1 MELKIS
7 QKFLVAVA
15 VPVVFELV
23 LVGALLFLMA
33 QADEARIRESQA
45 KELASKTY
53 RIFGL
58 TLQRL
63 AQLMIAKSTDDTQF
77 YDRAKVNSGKMRR
90 ELESI
95 HEMIRKNEKA
105 SESWKR
111 LYSTATQVD
120 REYTDAYDAF
130 QKGDRATAGL
140 LYMSMQRHME
150 ELLEICDTMTNMQAS
165 GDGMN
170 VVKLTEMLRFVL
182 YLSLLVSLF
191 IAFGLALYFNHGIA
205 NRLQVIMDNTRKM
218 ATGQAPNQ
226 SLRGNDELAQID
238 HLYHEMHDS
247 LTILRRRERAI
258 LENVADVVCSID
270 SQIRFTDINEA
281 ALRLWGYQREILI
294 GGCPVDV
301 VANDDR
307 DRVLKLLM
315 EAIDKGENIQF
326 ECGVR
331 RFDATIADTEW
342 SATWS
347 KDERSLYCII
357 HDITARKHLDRL
369 KAEFVAMVS
378 HEIRTPLT
386 SIQMTHSLL
395 ADELGENLDEFMSKS
410 LNVAQ
415 DNVNRL
421 MALVNNLLDL
431 DKLESG
437 FIEFVADTI
446 NADVVIESSINAI
459 DSLFRQKSIK
469 ITKKIDPKLKI
480 YADKERLIQVMINLL
495 SNATKYSPNNSEITI
510 SAEREQ
516 EMVRISV
523 SDRGR
528 GIPADKLKA
537 VFERFRQVE
546 KADEHVHKGT
556 GLGLAISKA
565 IVERHRGNI
574 GVTSVEGEGTTFWFT
589 VPATES
595 MYEALSKD
603 EKAASGSPT

>member
-1 MELKIS
+1 MDLKIS

-15 VPVVFELV
+15 VPVLFELA
-23 LVGALLFLMA
+23 LVGALLFLMG
-33 QADEARIRESQA
+33 QADEARLRESQA

-58 TLQRL
+58 HIQRL
-63 AQLMIAKSTDDTQF
+63 CQLMIAKSTDDMQF
-77 YDRAKVNSGKMRR
+77 YDKAKMNAGRMRT
-90 ELESI
+90 EIANI
-95 HEMIRKNEKA
+95 HLMIKKNDKA
-105 SESWKR
+105 NESWKR
-111 LYSTATQVD
+111 LYSTVMMID
-120 REYTDAYDAF
+120 KEYTEAYDAF
-130 QKGDRATAGL
+130 QKGDRTTAGM

-150 ELLEICDTMTNMQAS
+150 DLLDICDTMTNMQAS
-165 GDGMN
+165 GDGMD

-191 IAFGLALYFNHGIA
+191 TAFGLALYFNHGIA
-205 NRLQVIMDNTRKM
+205 NRLQVIMDNTRRM
-218 ATGQAPNQ
+218 AAGQSPNQ

-315 EAIDKGENIQF
+315 QAIDNGESVQF
-326 ECGVR
+326 ECGMR

-342 SATWS
+342 TATWS

-369 KAEFVAMVS
+369 KREFVAMVS

-395 ADELGENLDEFMSKS
+395 AEELGENLDEFMSKS

-437 FIEFVADTI
+437 FIEFVADTVH
-446 NADVVIESSINAI
+446 AGDVIEASINAI

-469 ITKKIDPKLKI
+469 ITKKVDPKLKI

-516 EMVRISV
+516 EMVRVSV
-523 SDRGR
+523 SDKGR
-528 GIPADKLKA
+528 GIPADKLQA

-589 VPATES
+589 VAANEDA
-595 MYEALSKD
+595 YEALDK
-603 EKAASGSPT
+603 EAKPASSTPS

>member
-1 MELKIS
+1 MDLKIS
-7 QKFLVAVA
+7 QKFVVAVA

-33 QADEARIRESQA
+33 QADEARIREQQA

-53 RIFGL
+53 TIFGL
-58 TLQRL
+58 HIQRL
-63 AQLMIAKSTDDTQF
+63 CQLMIAKSSGDMQF
-77 YDRAKVNSGKMRR
+77 YDKAKMNAGKMRA
-90 ELESI
+90 EISNI
-95 HEMIRKNEKA
+95 HDMIKKNDKA
-105 SESWKR
+105 NERWKR
-111 LYSTATQVD
+111 LYSTVMQID
-120 REYTDAYDAF
+120 HEYSDAYDAF
-130 QKGDRATAGL
+130 QKGDRATAGM
-140 LYMSMQRHME
+140 LYMQMQHHME
-150 ELLEICDTMTNMQAS
+150 ELLDICDSMTNLQAT

-170 VVKLTEMLRFVL
+170 TVKLTELLRFVL
-182 YLSLLVSLF
+182 YLSLLMSLF

-205 NRLQVIMDNTRKM
+205 NRLQVIMDNTRRM
-218 ATGQAPNQ
+218 ANGQPPSQ

-307 DRVLKLLM
+307 DNVMKLLIQ
-315 EAIDKGENIQF
+315 AIDKGENIQF

-342 SATWS
+342 TVTWS

-369 KAEFVAMVS
+369 KREFVAMVS

-386 SIQMTHSLL
+386 SISMTHSLL
-395 ADELGENLDEFMSKS
+395 AEELGENLDEFMSRS

-446 NADVVIESSINAI
+446 NAEDVIESSSNAI

-469 ITKKIDPKLKI
+469 VTRKVDPKLKI

-510 SAEREQ
+510 TAEREQ

-523 SDRGR
+523 ADKGR
-528 GIPADKLKA
+528 GIPADKLQA

-574 GVTSVEGEGTTFWFT
+574 GVTSVEGAGTTFWFT

-595 MYEALSKD
+595 MYESLNKD
-603 EKAASGSPT
+603 EKAASGTPT